1 MLKAV
6 NKSFNSSDDLDD
18 SICGIKPNPFKLVTP
33 ECIQYVPKQTPQYGF
48 RQPLVEEF
56 VAFLNDA
63 QGDGL
68 MIKGPTGSGKSS
80 LVLELAARFGRPVQQ
95 VTCSATMEIQ
105 DLIGQFRLIND
116 GGQVVTKF
124 AYGVLPKAMMF
135 GHILLLDEF
144 DYAPPS
150 SISALNAVIQGS
162 PLIIEAMGG
171 QVVKPHQ
178 DFRLVITG
186 NTGGSGDHL
195 GGYVGTRQHN
205 MAFLDRF
212 RIMTVEYMSTVE
224 EVALLAEIFPDKEL
238 FIPKMVDLAVA
249 VRTANLKG
257 NIAATMSLR
266 VLKRWLRL
274 IGNYTSDPCPLKR
287 ALDAALLARLDPND
301 STAINEIALGIFGTS
316 WKVD

>member
-6 NKSFNSSDDLDD
+6 DKSFESPIHGLSD
-18 SICGIKPNPFKLVTP
+18 ICDIKPNPFKLVSP

-48 RQPLVEEF
+48 RKPLVEEF

-80 LVLELAARFGRPVQQ
+80 LVLELAARLGRPVQQ

-105 DLIGQFRLIND
+105 DLIGQFRLVKD
-116 GGQVVTKF
+116 SDQVVTKF

-171 QVVKPHQ
+171 QVVKPHP

-186 NTGGSGDHL
+186 NTGGSGDHQ

-212 RIMTVEYMSTVE
+212 RIMTVEYMSAVD
-224 EVALLAEIFPDKEL
+224 EVVLLADIFPEKEL
-238 FIPKMVDLAVA
+238 FIPRMVDLAVA
-249 VRTANLKG
+249 VRESNLKG
-257 NIAATMSLR
+257 DLATTMSLR
-266 VLKRWLRL
+266 VMKRWLRL
-274 IGNYTSDPCPLKR
+274 MDLYTNDPCPLKR
-287 ALDAALLARLDPND
+287 ALNAALLSRLDPND
-301 STAINEIALGIFGTS
+301 SVAINEMALGIFGSS
-316 WKVD
+316 WEK

>member
-1 MLKAV
+1 
-6 NKSFNSSDDLDD
+6 
-18 SICGIKPNPFKLVTP
+18 
-33 ECIQYVPKQTPQYGF
+33 
-48 RQPLVEEF
+48 
-56 VAFLNDA
+56 
-63 QGDGL
+63 

-80 LVLELAARFGRPVQQ
+80 LVLELAARLGRPVQQ

-105 DLIGQFRLIND
+105 DLIGQFRLVKD
-116 GGQVVTKF
+116 SDQVVTKF

-171 QVVKPHQ
+171 QVVKPHP

-186 NTGGSGDHL
+186 NTGGSGDHQ

-212 RIMTVEYMSTVE
+212 RIMTVGICLQWTKLFYSLTFFQKRNCSSPEWLISQ
-224 EVALLAEIFPDKEL
+224 LLYANRTSKEI
-238 FIPKMVDLAVA
+238 
-249 VRTANLKG
+249 
-257 NIAATMSLR
+257 
-266 VLKRWLRL
+266 WQRL
-274 IGNYTSDPCPLKR
+274 CP
-287 ALDAALLARLDPND
+287 
-301 STAINEIALGIFGTS
+301 
-316 WKVD
+316 